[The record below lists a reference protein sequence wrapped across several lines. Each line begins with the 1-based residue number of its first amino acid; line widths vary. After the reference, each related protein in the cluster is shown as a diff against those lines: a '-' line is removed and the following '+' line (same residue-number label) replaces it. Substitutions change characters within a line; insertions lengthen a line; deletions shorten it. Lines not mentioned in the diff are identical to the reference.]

1 MELSTCRQ
9 KPDFGMPRHIY
20 IYIYIYIYIQDVYII
35 CVYLFQIDQSQLN
48 IYWSSFVDVE
58 AYGHS
63 SYHSGILKYE
73 YGIGM

>member
-1 MELSTCRQ
+1 MESFLNC
-9 KPDFGMPRHIY
+9 FGQNDITSY
-20 IYIYIYIYIQDVYII
+20 IASKISHDYIQGVYII

-48 IYWSSFVDVE
+48 IYWSSFIDVE